1 MESAQTEELVSVEE
15 YLAGE
20 LIAETKHEYLGG
32 VIHAMSG
39 SKAGHNRISGNVYRL
54 LGNAL
59 EGKPCEPF
67 NSDMKVRI
75 ELPEQTRFYYPDVA
89 VVCDPPDDDES
100 YMDNPVVVFEVLSKS
115 TKRVDT
121 GEKRA
126 AYRAVPSL
134 RVYAMIDPVRLH
146 VTLDRRRENR
156 GFDTELYTDTGQVI
170 PLPEISTELRMDSIY
185 SGVDIPSR

>member
-39 SKAGHNRISGNVYRL
+39 SRAGHNRISGNVYRF

-89 VVCDPPDDDES
+89 VVCDP
-100 YMDNPVVVFEVLSKS
+100 
-115 TKRVDT
+115 
-121 GEKRA
+121 
-126 AYRAVPSL
+126 
-134 RVYAMIDPVRLH
+134 
-146 VTLDRRRENR
+146 
-156 GFDTELYTDTGQVI
+156 
-170 PLPEISTELRMDSIY
+170 
-185 SGVDIPSR
+185 